1 MNRKEFG
8 ELIATLRREQRD
20 ELDREYT
27 QAKLARLVGVSEQ
40 IIGKIERGEK
50 ATYES
55 DLLTNLAKAF
65 GLSSR
70 ERREFF
76 LAAVGL
82 SSSSIPRST
91 STAERILSDLI
102 HIMITTALPAI
113 IVDCYDDVVASN
125 RIALAMFDFT
135 EKMQREAPRIAG
147 GFNVMRVVFSKK
159 SPYRDA
165 LAKERRDPYIA
176 QNLQFFKAITL
187 PHRASP
193 YFQYLMKSFRKDR
206 DMRLFNVYYTA
217 TTDGDSDDFY
227 VENEPLILKH
237 ERLGV
242 IRCYS
247 PSNSAMT
254 SAGNLY
260 LLTYIPAD
268 LQTIQTFVRLAQECG
283 EGAMRLASW
292 PDKQINADLP

>member
-1 MNRKEFG
+1 MNRKQFG

-50 ATYES
+50 VNYQS
-55 DLLTNLAKAF
+55 DLLLNLAKAF
-65 GLSSR
+65 RLSSR

-82 SSSSIPRST
+82 DSSSIPRSARP
-91 STAERILSDLI
+91 AEQILDDLMNI
-102 HIMITTALPAI
+102 LVTTALPAI

-125 RIALAMFDFT
+125 LIALAMFDFT
-135 EKMQREAPRIAG
+135 VEMQQEAPQLAG
-147 GFNVMRVVFSKK
+147 GFNVMRVVFSRK
-159 SPYRDA
+159 SKYHDA
-165 LAKERRDPYIA
+165 LAKERRDQYIA

-187 PHRASP
+187 PHRASS
-193 YFQYLMKSFRKDR
+193 YFKYLMKSFRKDR
-206 DMRLFNVYYTA
+206 DMRLFNAYYA
-217 TTDGDSDDFY
+217 ASTDDDSDDFY
-227 VENEPLILKH
+227 VENEVLILH
-237 ERLGV
+237 HNRLGA

-247 PSNSAMT
+247 PSLPVMT
-254 SAGNLY
+254 AAGNLY

-268 LQTIQTFVRLAQECG
+268 LQTLKIFTNLAEECG
-283 EGAMRLASW
+283 EGAIRLASW
-292 PDKQINADLP
+292 PQKQGS